1 METGYI
7 NHLSEWILET
17 DNGNSTPTYLLAR
30 WYGNSPIMEKKGR
43 KERQYIYLK
52 PNYSSRKEET
62 PAINIQGIGGLNL
75 TGLRWLIEDGWKL
88 QQRVAYGE
96 AGQRKT
102 LSNGKANY
110 MYPHRADAY
119 LFQFGDYVP
128 YKQTDGLIYVPS
140 FIRLIII
147 DKGRL
152 LAKEYCKSLSIGLFD
167 DDIKRL
173 LEQGNIKDFSLYNKV
188 KNASNLTL

>member
-1 METGYI
+1 MEAGKITHI
-7 NHLSEWILET
+7 SDWILET
-17 DNGNSTPTYLLAR
+17 NNGNSTPTYILVK
-30 WYGNSPIMEKKGR
+30 WYGNSPIIEKKGR

-52 PNYSSRKEET
+52 PNHSSRKAET
-62 PAINIQGIGGLNL
+62 PAMNIQGIGGLNI

-102 LSNGKANY
+102 LSNGKTNY
-110 MYPHRADAY
+110 MYPHRADAL
-119 LFQFGDYVP
+119 LFKFGDYVP
-128 YKQTDGLIYVPS
+128 YKQKDGLIYVPS
-140 FIRLIII
+140 FIQLIII

-152 LAKEYCKSLSIGLFD
+152 LAKEYCKSLSMWLFD

-173 LEQGNIKDFSLYNKV
+173 LEQGKKKDVALYNKV